1 MGAPTKP
8 DGLGAVRFLL
18 LIGAARAD
26 ADAAQT
32 RALRDQVLVAFEDG
46 ASEAE
51 TRRMIRR
58 IMGPR
63 WKPGADW
70 DRQIRALSC

>member
-8 DGLGAVRFLL
+8 DGLSAVRFLL
-18 LIGAARAD
+18 WMGAARAD
-26 ADAAQT
+26 ANAAQT
-32 RALRDQVLVAFEDG
+32 RALRDEVLTAFEDG
-46 ASEAE
+46 ASEPE

-63 WKPGADW
+63 WKPGPDW